1 MCIFSEDK
9 MTVVNIRVTKIDGE
23 HTELK
28 TASVTANA
36 SSMITSMKLEKDK
49 NVGDYLL
56 VSYRYTVKYD
66 PDIGHILIEGNLWYL
81 NKDLK
86 KVVRKEKD
94 KVTVDKEV
102 MEEVSTSIIREALL
116 DSIEISRKLQ
126 LPPPMNLPRVEVKS
140 KGESKTKAA

>member
-1 MCIFSEDK
+1 L
-9 MTVVNIRVTKIDGE
+9 R
-23 HTELK
+23 K
-28 TASVTANA
+28 TRTSATT
-36 SSMITSMKLEKDK
+36 SSSRTGTPS
-49 NVGDYLL
+49 
-56 VSYRYTVKYD
+56 
-66 PDIGHILIEGNLWYL
+66 NLWYL

>member
-1 MCIFSEDK
+1 

-28 TASVTANA
+28 ATSVTANA